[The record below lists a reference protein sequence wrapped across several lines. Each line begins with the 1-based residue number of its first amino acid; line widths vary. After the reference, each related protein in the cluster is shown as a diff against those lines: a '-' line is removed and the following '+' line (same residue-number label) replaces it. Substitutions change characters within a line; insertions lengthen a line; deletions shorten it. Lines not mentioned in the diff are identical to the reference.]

1 MSDEN
6 ASASQQPSTEVGSI
20 AGQCPMQAMG
30 IDIIPVRYAIDES
43 LEDGS
48 GRFGLPEKWQGN
60 GIFAD
65 DLTRSNYTLRQL
77 RDGWLYVISDHDKTF
92 HEYEVCGT
100 QLKKYNLDRWE
111 KEQGKTE
118 RGEAGENKPFLTYN
132 QENTL
137 YIAWSKQRWTWR
149 LFNYVLTNKSKCK
162 QWMRKVDLSKHC
174 QTLNEPHMGLATDI
188 VEAVSDISHADSSEA
203 YFTGTSV
210 PTTLAEDGDAANT
223 ELKPIAQYGAITNGI
238 KKDAAIFVALDDPLV
253 DLQDLS
259 LILGEK
265 VLDHADLQEKNSHKW
280 ALLETAAQVTALSQ
294 PEDLNYP
301 DTVKTE
307 EEKQQYYQDLTPYM
321 EHKRQV
327 ENALKQGGNFGAG
340 RGYIADQQAEMAKN
354 VLFDKYGKHN
364 IDNAA
369 LLERWSATQKW
380 RNEVDAKKIY
390 QAIDDFNA
398 NEKPVLETLVDTLN
412 IFRDQL
418 VAATQRFGWEPEK
431 GFVDIEEQQGQD
443 YLSEVHFFINEV
455 VTKVLDEKTT
465 AWIEKEFES
474 PTTLLPLYLSGYSKA
489 LYEKIGD
496 ELIPAE
502 SDYVSFN
509 DTGNFTSRINEM
521 NAFLG
526 TEEVQD
532 SRIYAALSEPL
543 QRVMNAFQASISE
556 MVDGGVSIIARKSAA
571 LAVMFPKMHFID
583 RATVVERIAID
594 KKITLQEDFLN
605 QRRNWMAERQRVAKE
620 LNQAY
625 HEFNANKLASHLD
638 IVGYD
643 SQSAKQNI
651 AAQSDALEREID
663 DLSQKQQSFD
673 ELHQAEAEYK
683 NNATPET
690 AARYQKALN
699 QMGELYYA
707 MPSMYLLA
715 EQDIANEFRTNIKQQ
730 MARGLKITANTYN
743 SLGGLGFMVFLLNAK
758 DLYTGYGDLQT
769 NSVTTSREK
778 AELAQKFFYTL
789 NALGSIFQAKAWAK
803 VDKSVEGFLER
814 TIQSASNQQAGRVAK
829 FVNLTRVTATLGVLA
844 VGIELY
850 YVNEDRKKAT
860 NPQERF
866 WLSAKAVGLA
876 ASGSGFVLQR
886 GAVFLASRI
895 SIGFLVGSVVSGL
908 IFGGGI
914 IIVLASIVLNGLK
927 KDDYQKW
934 LSRLP
939 WSTDSGAIKFDD
951 TPIGV
956 AEALLVL
963 YQFTMQPKLSAQLIV
978 ERVENKISSYP
989 AAIAT
994 TTGFK
999 LIVDFPGTLDQV
1011 GNIVKVGINSP
1022 SSTNLNP
1029 ATVVWSQVGDVLRY
1043 EHSQTLNKNTSLA
1056 FDIEVSFYMQPEKSS
1071 HLHKKI
1077 TYSYTFSGGRL
1088 SDIQLT
1094 PIQPLTADEINT
1106 KSKTQVYDPSYYT
1119 DRKAIWAGADTPWSN
1134 YALMI

>member
-210 PTTLAEDGDAANT
+210 PTSLAEGGDAANT
-223 ELKPIAQYGAITNGI
+223 EVKPIAQYGAITNGI

-307 EEKQQYYQDLTPYM
+307 EEKQLYYQDLTPYM

-398 NEKPVLETLVDTLN
+398 NEKPVLEALVDTLN

-532 SRIYAALSEPL
+532 SRIYAALSESL
-543 QRVMNAFQASISE
+543 QRVMNVFQASISE

-758 DLYTGYGDLQT
+758 DLYTGYGDLQK

-803 VDKSVEGFLER
+803 VDKGTTKFLKQS
-814 TIQSASNQQAGRVAK
+814 IQDASTQQAGRVAK
-829 FVNLTRVTATLGVLA
+829 FVNLTRVTATLGVIA
-844 VGIELY
+844 VGIELF
-850 YVNEDRKKAT
+850 YVLDDYSKA
-860 NPQERF
+860 ESKEEKF
-866 WLSAKAVGLA
+866 WLGVKA
-876 ASGSGFVLQR
+876 ASLFGMGTTFILQR
-886 GAVFLASRI
+886 AAIALGSRLAMSVLLAIASPVVALIIGGVYLI
-895 SIGFLVGSVVSGL
+895 SSL
-908 IFGGGI
+908 
-914 IIVLASIVLNGLK
+914 VLNSLK

-939 WSTDSGAIKFDD
+939 WSADNDSTKFTD
-951 TPIGV
+951 TPEGV
-956 AEALLVL
+956 AEALLAL
-963 YQFTMQPKLSAQLIV
+963 YQFTMQPKLSAQLMV

-999 LIVDFPGTLDQV
+999 LIVDLPGTLNQV

-1022 SSTNLNP
+1022 CTNLKP
-1029 ATVVWSQVGDVLRY
+1029 ATVVWSQVGDALRY
-1043 EHSQTLNKNTSLA
+1043 EHNQTLNKKTSLA

-1071 HLHKKI
+1071 HLHRKI
-1077 TYSYTFSGGRL
+1077 TYHYTFSGGQL

-1094 PIQPLTADEINT
+1094 PIQPLTADEVNT

-1119 DRKAIWAGADTPWSN
+1119 DRKAIWAGADTRWSN
-1134 YALMI
+1134 YALLI